1 MRLFIF
7 GFGFSAGF
15 IAQRLL
21 GRGWTV
27 AGTARREA
35 ARADLAR
42 RGVTPIDPGDRDA
55 LAAELARADAVLVSA
70 PPDSLGC
77 PGYNS
82 LRPLIEEAALRPDF
96 IGYLSTTGVYGDREG
111 GWVNETSEL
120 LAPSPEGARRVAAE
134 AHWRA
139 FCTEHGLPLA
149 IFRLPGIYG
158 PGRSPFE
165 RLRSGSARR
174 FDKPGQVFS
183 RIHVEDLAEGVIAA
197 LRRPRLDAIYNLC
210 DDRPCSASEV
220 TEYAASLIGLDPP
233 PLIPWQEAE
242 MEPQARRFYA
252 ESKRISNARA
262 KAELGWRPLYPTDR
276 EGLAAVLSAEQA
288 SVSP

>member
-149 IFRLPGIYG
+149 GPRAYPFAAHYVARGEAERLPAKELIVLEGLM
-158 PGRSPFE
+158 R
-165 RLRSGSARR
+165 A
-174 FDKPGQVFS
+174 
-183 RIHVEDLAEGVIAA
+183 LAA
-197 LRRPRLDAIYNLC
+197 
-210 DDRPCSASEV
+210 
-220 TEYAASLIGLDPP
+220 EYAGRGVTVNAVSPGMMQTPLLDQVPEKLLELTAAQNPMRRIASPDDVA
-233 PLIPWQEAE
+233 PLVAYLLS
-242 MEPQARRFYA
+242 PQAAYLTGVKLPVTGGA
-252 ESKRISNARA
+252 
-262 KAELGWRPLYPTDR
+262 
-276 EGLAAVLSAEQA
+276 QA
-288 SVSP
+288 